1 MADVND
7 APAAN
12 RDAVLDLVAAAE
24 RSAATWPATVRT
36 LRRIHEM
43 STRLSV
49 AVILICGFTSLLLAQ
64 APPAPPKPGPEHKK
78 LEYFVGKWTVEGEIK
93 ANKFMPAGKTVSTE
107 TATLGPGGFYVE
119 SRGEGPPIFGT
130 RLAIIAYDSHAK
142 VYTSYYASSVGLVGV
157 GTGTVN
163 GNTWTWMVED
173 KYAGK
178 AIKGRTTITMS
189 SPTQY
194 TIKYEMADEKGGY
207 TTITEGTA
215 TKVAR

>member
-1 MADVND
+1 
-7 APAAN
+7 
-12 RDAVLDLVAAAE
+12 
-24 RSAATWPATVRT
+24 
-36 LRRIHEM
+36 M
-43 STRLSV
+43 STRSSV

-93 ANKFMPAGKTVSTE
+93 PNEFVRAGKTVGTV
-107 TATLGPGGFYVE
+107 TDTLGPGGFYVE
-119 SRGEGPPIFGT
+119 SRAEGQFGT

-142 VYTSYYASSVGLVGV
+142 VYTSYYASSVGFVGIA
-157 GTGTVN
+157 TGTVS

-178 AIKGRTTITMS
+178 SIKGRTTATIL

-194 TIKYEMADEKGGY
+194 TSKYELADEKGGY
-207 TTITEGTA
+207 TTILEGKV
-215 TKVAR
+215 TKDAR

>member
-1 MADVND
+1 
-7 APAAN
+7 
-12 RDAVLDLVAAAE
+12 
-24 RSAATWPATVRT
+24 
-36 LRRIHEM
+36 M
-43 STRLSV
+43 STRSSV

-93 ANKFMPAGKTVSTE
+93 ANEFMPAGKTVSTE

-119 SRGEGPPIFGT
+119 SRNEGQFGT

-142 VYTSYYASSVGLVGV
+142 VYTSYYASSVGFVGV
-157 GTGTVN
+157 ATGTVN

-178 AIKGRTTITMS
+178 SIKGRTTATIL

-194 TIKYEMADEKGGY
+194 TSKYELADEKGGY
-207 TTITEGTA
+207 TTILEGKV
-215 TKVAR
+215 TKDAR

>member
-1 MADVND
+1 
-7 APAAN
+7 
-12 RDAVLDLVAAAE
+12 
-24 RSAATWPATVRT
+24 
-36 LRRIHEM
+36 M

-49 AVILICGFTSLLLAQ
+49 AVILICGFTALLLAQ

-93 ANKFMPAGKTVSTE
+93 ANEFVRAGKIVSTE
-107 TATLGPGGFYVE
+107 TATFGPGGFYVE
-119 SRGEGPPIFGT
+119 SRNEGQLGT

-178 AIKGRTTITMS
+178 SIKGRTTVTILS
-189 SPTQY
+189 STEY
-194 TIKYEMADEKGGY
+194 TSKYEMADGKGGY
-207 TTITEGTA
+207 TTILEGKA
-215 TKVAR
+215 TKVAP

>member
-1 MADVND
+1 
-7 APAAN
+7 
-12 RDAVLDLVAAAE
+12 
-24 RSAATWPATVRT
+24 
-36 LRRIHEM
+36 M
-43 STRLSV
+43 STRSG

-93 ANKFMPAGKTVSTE
+93 ANEFVPAGKTVSTE

-119 SRGEGPPIFGT
+119 SRNEGQSGT
-130 RLAIIAYDSHAK
+130 RLAIVAYDSHAK

-173 KYAGK
+173 MVAG
-178 AIKGRTTITMS
+178 ISVKGRTTVTML
-189 SPTQY
+189 SPTQF
-194 TIKYEMADEKGGY
+194 TSKYEMADGKGGY
-207 TTITEGTA
+207 TTIVEGKA
-215 TKVAR
+215 TKVGR

>member
-1 MADVND
+1 
-7 APAAN
+7 
-12 RDAVLDLVAAAE
+12 
-24 RSAATWPATVRT
+24 
-36 LRRIHEM
+36 M
-43 STRLSV
+43 STRSV

-78 LEYFVGKWTVEGEIK
+78 LEYFVGKWTVESEIK
-93 ANKFMPAGKTVSTE
+93 ANEYVPAGKGVSTE
-107 TATLGPGGFYVE
+107 TYTLEPGGFYIE
-119 SRGEGPPIFGT
+119 HLAEGQIPRTLG
-130 RLAIIAYDSHAK
+130 IIAYDSHAK

>member
-1 MADVND
+1 
-7 APAAN
+7 
-12 RDAVLDLVAAAE
+12 
-24 RSAATWPATVRT
+24 
-36 LRRIHEM
+36 M
-43 STRLSV
+43 STRSV
-49 AVILICGFTSLLLAQ
+49 AVILICGFTSLLRAQ

-78 LEYFVGKWTVEGEIK
+78 LEYFVGKWTVESEIK
-93 ANKFMPAGKTVSTE
+93 ANEFVPAGKIVTTE
-107 TATLGPGGFYVE
+107 TCTLGPGGFYVE
-119 SRGEGPPIFGT
+119 CRNEGPLPT

-142 VYTSYYASSVGLVGV
+142 VYTSYYASSAGLVGT

-207 TTITEGTA
+207 TPITEGTA

>member
-1 MADVND
+1 
-7 APAAN
+7 
-12 RDAVLDLVAAAE
+12 
-24 RSAATWPATVRT
+24 
-36 LRRIHEM
+36 M
-43 STRLSV
+43 STRSV
-49 AVILICGFTSLLLAQ
+49 AVILACGFTSLLLAQ

-78 LEYFVGKWTVEGEIK
+78 LEYFVGKWTAEGEIK

-119 SRGEGPPIFGT
+119 SRNEGPSGT
-130 RLAIIAYDSHAK
+130 RLAIIGYDSHAK

-207 TTITEGTA
+207 TTVTEGTA